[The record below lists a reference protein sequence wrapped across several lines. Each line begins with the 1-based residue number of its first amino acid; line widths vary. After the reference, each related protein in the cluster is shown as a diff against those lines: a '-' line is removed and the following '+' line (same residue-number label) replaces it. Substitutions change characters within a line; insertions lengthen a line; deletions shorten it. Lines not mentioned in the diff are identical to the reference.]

1 MNNKFHTITTQ
12 FKKSLL
18 ATLVISASSTAF
30 ANDAE
35 QLGKEQLA
43 KEQLTKEDIERI
55 EVKGYAASVEKSLNM
70 KRFANSVVDAVSA
83 EDIGKFPD
91 QTVAD
96 ALQRI
101 PGVQV
106 EKDLGGESDRVSI
119 RGTAPHLNI
128 TLLNG
133 QSVASATAS
142 ASITRP
148 SRGFNYSLLP
158 AELVDTLEVFKS
170 AEADV
175 DEGSIGGTVVVRTR
189 KPLDSESNYAALS
202 VKAFHFENADETKP
216 YISGLYSWKNEAEDF
231 GFNVGFVRKELAT
244 QRDSKEVRFGYRS
257 TDANGDGNNEYYPG
271 AVGYNR
277 YASDSDLN
285 TLTATLQYAPSAN
298 LDIVFN
304 NLYSKSE
311 HESYGTYSS
320 GFILQNIGNIEQA
333 DIVDGTVV
341 AGTLPAHS
349 NLGYYGNAG
358 YQGEFKTQAHDI
370 KVTYAK
376 DNYTLTTQFG
386 YSKAEGAVSDVYSEY
401 YANTDASYSIENGTP
416 EVTLSDTLTPADY
429 RLDYNH
435 KNDIANDSD
444 EKYVQFDFEYQLD
457 NDYFTAI
464 KTGVKYREHSK
475 AANLIK
481 ANYPKK
487 GADGSTNNLGQ
498 FATTTVNDFMGGDNA
513 ILWQFDNAAYSKW
526 IAETEPSTAPYE
538 HLDYT
543 YDLQETITAGY
554 VKALFSFSDF
564 RGNLGVRAVKTDVD
578 SQSLQY
584 TGRSFDPQNIEE
596 VGFSTSYDDFLP
608 SLNIAY
614 DYSDEFILRF
624 AAAKVMSRPDY
635 DFLSARK
642 SGYCA
647 AASGC
652 KGNEGNPDLKP
663 YRASQYDLSAEWY
676 FNESSILSLAY
687 FYKDIDSYITNSTVD
702 KEWMWTDP
710 DTGLEELRTFLIT
723 QPVNGLGGENSGF
736 EVNYTQKLGYGF
748 GIQTN
753 YTYSDAELEQTAEQ
767 IAAGEEAVLPNNSED
782 TFNATVYYENMGFSA
797 RVSYTYRSE
806 YFYTTYLGLNQYI
819 DDFGQYD
826 LNLSYNVTD
835 NLNVVFQAINLTD
848 EDQRSMSSNSTG
860 MSDSNRPLAIHNYG
874 RRFLLGAQYKF

>member
-1 MNNKFHTITTQ
+1 MNNKFQFVPIG

-30 ANDAE
+30 AQNAE
-35 QLGKEQLA
+35 PVKEEKLS
-43 KEQLTKEDIERI
+43 KEEIERI

-70 KRFANSVVDAVSA
+70 KRFSNSVVDAVSA

-158 AELVDTLEVFKS
+158 AELVDTLEVYKS

-175 DEGSIGGTVVVRTR
+175 DEGSIGGTVVVKTR
-189 KPLDSESNYAALS
+189 KPLDSESNYAAIS

-216 YISGLYSWKNEAEDF
+216 YVSGLYSWKNENEDF
-231 GFNVGFVRKELAT
+231 GFNLGFVHKETAT
-244 QRDSKEVRFGYRS
+244 QRDSEEVRFGYRS
-257 TDANGDGNNEYYPG
+257 TDANNDGEDEYYPG

-277 YASDSDLN
+277 YASDSDLD
-285 TLTATLQYAPSAN
+285 TITATFQYAPSAN
-298 LDIVFN
+298 LDVVFN

-320 GFILQNIGNIEQA
+320 GFILQNIGNVEQA
-333 DIVDGTVV
+333 NIEDGTVTS
-341 AGTLPAHS
+341 GYLPAHN

-358 YQGEFKTQAHDI
+358 YQGEFETQAHDI
-370 KVTYAK
+370 KITYEK

-401 YANTDASYSIENGTP
+401 YANTDASYSIENGKPNVELSDSLTP
-416 EVTLSDTLTPADY
+416 EDY

-444 EKYVQFDFEYQLD
+444 EKYIQFDFEYRLD

-475 AANLIK
+475 SASLIK
-481 ANYPKK
+481 SNYPKTDDQ
-487 GADGSTNNLGQ
+487 GNSNNLGQ
-498 FATTTVNDFMGGDNA
+498 FADSTVDDFMGGENA
-513 ILWQFDNAAYSKW
+513 ILWQFDNAAYGDW
-526 IAETEPSTAPYE
+526 ISSTEPSTPPYE
-538 HLDYT
+538 HLDYN
-543 YDLQETITAGY
+543 YDLDESITAGY
-554 VKALFSFSDF
+554 VKGIFEFSDF
-564 RGNLGVRAVKTDVD
+564 RGNVGVRAVKTSVD
-578 SQSLQY
+578 SQSMQY
-584 TGRSFDPQNIEE
+584 TGQSYAPQNIEE
-596 VGFSTSYDDFLP
+596 IAFSNSYNDILP
-608 SLNIAY
+608 SLNVAY
-614 DYSDEFILRF
+614 DYSDKIILRF

-642 SGYCA
+642 SGYCGTA
-647 AASGC
+647 TGC
-652 KGNEGNPDLKP
+652 KGNEGNPELEP

-687 FYKDIDSYITNSTVD
+687 FYKDIDSYITNTTVEKD
-702 KEWMWTDP
+702 WMWTDP
-710 DTGLEELRTFLIT
+710 DTGVEELRTFLIT
-723 QPVNGLGGENSGF
+723 QPQNGLGGENSGF

-753 YTYSDAELEQTAEQ
+753 YTYSDAELEQTVEQ
-767 IAAGEEAVLPNNSED
+767 KAAGEEAVLPNNSED
-782 TFNATVYYENMGFSA
+782 TFNATVYYENTRFSA

-806 YFYTTYLGLNQYI
+806 YFYTTYLGLNQYK
-819 DDFGQYD
+819 DGFGQYD
-826 LNLSYNVTD
+826 LNVSYNVTD
-835 NLNVVFQAINLTD
+835 DLNLIFQAINLTD
-848 EDQRSMSSNSTG
+848 EEQGSMSSNSTG

-874 RRFLLGAQYKF
+874 RRFLFGAQYKF